1 MFRDLVKKA
10 SNMTAAAMENLQ
22 TPEKDGG
29 TDGGKAGNKGNPT
42 STPSSGIKNASRED
56 LIDLL
61 RRTRAQNKQIK
72 QKYIE
77 LSKKEKY
84 FERRSES
91 LTTFLTDTV
100 GIKIEEDDGK
110 TTIVE
115 IEKLK
120 SQWVSLSQKS
130 VVTEEIVER
139 WDYTKILFSW
149 LPVSSDAQIEKDNVQ
164 TLNSTI
170 NKLKKNLQSN
180 MEEKDKLL
188 KKLKEVVGKYKQLQT
203 HARALKEKLEKQ
215 ERYPKAMTKHWI
227 SLVNLELI

>member
-100 GIKIEEDDGK
+100 GIKIEEDD
-110 TTIVE
+110 ILVFPS
-115 IEKLK
+115 K
-120 SQWVSLSQKS
+120 SLHGTQPNK
-130 VVTEEIVER
+130 
-139 WDYTKILFSW
+139 
-149 LPVSSDAQIEKDNVQ
+149 
-164 TLNSTI
+164 LNSGRISISGDIVCVAKDSELLENMMPPI
-170 NKLKKNLQSN
+170 NNW
-180 MEEKDKLL
+180 DKL
-188 KKLKEVVGKYKQLQT
+188 
-203 HARALKEKLEKQ
+203 
-215 ERYPKAMTKHWI
+215 
-227 SLVNLELI
+227 

>member
-110 TTIVE
+110 NTIVE

-120 SQWVSLSQKS
+120 SQWVLLSHKS
-130 VVTEEIVER
+130 AVTEENSGKVGIHE
-139 WDYTKILFSW
+139 DLIQLE
-149 LPVSSDAQIEKDNVQ
+149 LPVSSDAQIEKDNAK

-170 NKLKKNLQSN
+170 NELNKKLQSSV
-180 MEEKDKLL
+180 EEKDKLL
-188 KKLKEVVGKYKQLQT
+188 KKLKEVVSKNKQLNT

-215 ERYPKAMTKHWI
+215 ERYPKTMTNIESRW
-227 SLVNLELI
+227 